1 MSKKIVLW
9 GATGQAKVL
18 WELLEYDGHQVI
30 AVFDNNSNIK
40 TLSESKNMPVL
51 HGEVD
56 FLVWKKLHVMDEIY
70 GMAAIGGSHG
80 KDRIAIQQFLKKNGI
95 KIFTAIHPYA
105 FVAKDAKLEIGC
117 QILAKAAIASEASL
131 GEACIVNTSA
141 SVDHEC
147 VLGNGVHIGPGA
159 NLAGLV
165 HVGDYSFIGTGAVI
179 LPRLKIGRSVIVGA
193 GAVVTKD
200 IGDNLVVV
208 GNPARVIKHNIEKE

>member
-30 AVFDNNSNIK
+30 VVFDNNPNIK
-40 TLSESKNMPVL
+40 TLSESKNISVL
-51 HGEVD
+51 HGEAD
-56 FLVWKKLHVMDEIY
+56 FFAWKKSHVLDEIY
-70 GMAAIGGSHG
+70 GMVAIGGSRG
-80 KDRIAIQQFLKKNGI
+80 KDRISIQQFLRENGI
-95 KIFTAIHPYA
+95 KIFTAIHRYA
-105 FVAKDAKLEIGC
+105 FVAKDANLGSGC
-117 QILAKAAIASEASL
+117 QILAKAAIASEAFL

-159 NLAGLV
+159 NLAGLA
-165 HVGDYSFIGTGAVI
+165 HVGDYSFIGTGAVV
-179 LPRLKIGRSVIVGA
+179 LPRIKIGRGVIVGA
-193 GAVVTKD
+193 GAVVNKD

-208 GNPARVIKHNIEKE
+208 GNTARVIKRNIEKE